1 MVNLLGKILNMFWR
15 KPPPHPLGKGKI
27 YTYEPGVF
35 VSKET
40 FVDKSLQTPN
50 DNPVTLDSTGR
61 AVKI

>member
-1 MVNLLGKILNMFWR
+1 MVNWLVKILNMFWR

-27 YTYEPGVF
+27 YMYEPGVS

-50 DNPVTLDSTGR
+50 DKPVTLDSIGQI
-61 AVKI
+61 AKI